1 MLRMASVQPS
11 LTRSTSCGT
20 PAVRE
25 TKLRRRS
32 FCQPGFSDFAHAG
45 SVGAFR
51 RSSTDAGGGWSTQ
64 RCLADP
70 AVCVP
75 SGVVV
80 VPPAR
85 VEGVALELVDP
96 RYTRQLR
103 LVQRPVGLD
112 DELSLDRVSAVRL
125 DLPFG
130 FFLQPT
136 HLGDLSLE

>member
-1 MLRMASVQPS
+1 MLGVLSEKRNA
-11 LTRSTSCGT
+11 LDARRAGT
-20 PAVRE
+20 EDGDALVRKLGEPAGR
-25 TKLRRRS
+25 
-32 FCQPGFSDFAHAG
+32 
-45 SVGAFR
+45 
-51 RSSTDAGGGWSTQ
+51 
-64 RCLADP
+64 
-70 AVCVP
+70 VP
-75 SGVVV
+75 TGVVV

-85 VEGVALELVDP
+85 VEGVALELIDP
-96 RYTRQLR
+96 RYARQLR